1 MRDNNELRIPLNSSV
16 DERLLP
22 QQLSDDQLLV
32 QARAGDDKA
41 FAELFLRYQG
51 MLKRTIF
58 RILRHREDT
67 EDVVQETVLRAYQH
81 LNSFEGNCKFSTWI
95 ISIGINAS
103 LMLMRKRR
111 RSPNAI
117 TELAAGDTRGSET
130 LEIRDPRPN
139 PEQCRIMSQT
149 NEMVHDAMQ
158 RLPIR
163 LRSLMDLH
171 YRKNHPIK
179 DAALTLGITETAA
192 KSRILRARYM
202 LRRSLKREGLW
213 RP

>member
-1 MRDNNELRIPLNSSV
+1 MQDNNELRIPLNFSV
-16 DERLLP
+16 DEPLLP
-22 QQLSDDQLLV
+22 QQLSDDQLLA

-67 EDVVQETVLRAYQH
+67 EDIVQETMLRAYKH
-81 LNSFEGNCKFSTWI
+81 LNSFEGNCRFSTWI

-103 LMLMRKRR
+103 LMLVRKRR

-117 TELAAGDTRGSET
+117 TESPAGDARGSET

-139 PEQCRIMSQT
+139 PEQCHIMSQT
-149 NEMVHDAMQ
+149 TEIVDDAMR
-158 RLPIR
+158 RLPTR
-163 LRSLMDLH
+163 MRNLVDLH

-192 KSRILRARYM
+192 KSRLLRARHM
-202 LRRSLKREGLW
+202 LRRSLKREELW
-213 RP
+213 NP